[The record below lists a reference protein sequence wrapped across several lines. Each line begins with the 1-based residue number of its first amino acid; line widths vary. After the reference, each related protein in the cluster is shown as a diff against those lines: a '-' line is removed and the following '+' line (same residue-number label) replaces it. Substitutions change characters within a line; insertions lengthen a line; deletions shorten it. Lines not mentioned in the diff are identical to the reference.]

1 MTRSELIARM
11 VEKYP
16 EMAAHEVTEAV
27 NELFAIMIDS
37 LASGNRI
44 ELRGFGVFSLRFRKA
59 NIGRNPING
68 DRVHVPA
75 KYVCHFKT
83 GTQLHKNLNA
93 ELR

>member
-11 VEKYP
+11 IEKHP
-16 EMAAHEVTEAV
+16 EMTAQEVTEAV

-37 LASGNRI
+37 LAAGNRI

-59 NIGRNPING
+59 NVGRNPING
-68 DRVHVPA
+68 TPVDVPA

-83 GTQLHKNLNA
+83 GTKLHQNLNA
-93 ELR
+93 GL